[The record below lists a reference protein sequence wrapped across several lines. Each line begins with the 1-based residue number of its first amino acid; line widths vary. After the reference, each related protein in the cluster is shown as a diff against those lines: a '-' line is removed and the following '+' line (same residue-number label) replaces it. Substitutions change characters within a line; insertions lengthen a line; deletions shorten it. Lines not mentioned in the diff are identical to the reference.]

1 MLILCGVEG
10 ILLRKHLLI
19 YILKKHLHHEMK
31 MGYNVRLVPHQTLYA
46 GGSDSHQITDLG
58 SLLIKIA
65 TQFL

>member
-1 MLILCGVEG
+1 MN
-10 ILLRKHLLI
+10 
-19 YILKKHLHHEMK
+19 

-46 GGSDSHQITDLG
+46 GGSDSHKITDLG